1 MLEISF
7 KFLFLKFQWYGN
19 CSKPVASFD
28 QDLVMTIVWIKNPLA
43 VFTANNQDA
52 RGGVLISQGKII
64 ELVGLNALPSQAYD
78 EVFYA
83 KDLVMLPGL
92 INSHHHFYQTR

>member
-1 MLEISF
+1 LLEISF

-43 VFTANNQDA
+43 VFTANDQDA

-64 ELVGLNALPSQAYD
+64 ELVGLNALPVKLMTKYFMQKIWSCSQA
-78 EVFYA
+78 
-83 KDLVMLPGL
+83 
-92 INSHHHFYQTR
+92 